1 MSTTFFDDISWGA
14 CRLLFALGSAS
25 LALLACGSG
34 DGGGAATTT
43 SSTAGA
49 GGAGSGGSSSA
60 SCFDYASFD
69 GQSPAATFKGDVL
82 PVFRR
87 SCGLSSSCHGA
98 APGPAGQP
106 YLGPPQSAGDVTA
119 QQIQA
124 IRDALIDVASTR
136 EATMQLVAAGAPESS
151 FLLYKLDGA
160 DCSTLACAAT
170 KGCGAPMPQG
180 SGLSSPERDLVR
192 RWIAQGAKDD

>member
-1 MSTTFFDDISWGA
+1 MSTTFVDDVPRRAS
-14 CRLLFALGSAS
+14 RFLFVLGSAS
-25 LALLACGSG
+25 LALLACGSS
-34 DGGGAATTT
+34 DGGGAVTTT
-43 SSTAGA
+43 SSTTGA
-49 GGAGSGGSSSA
+49 GGAGSGGGSSA

-82 PVFRR
+82 PIFRR
-87 SCGLSSSCHGA
+87 SCGLSASCHGA
-98 APGPAGQP
+98 APGPVGQP
-106 YLGPPQSAGDVTA
+106 YLGPPQSAGDATA
-119 QQIQA
+119 PQIQA
-124 IRDALIDVASTR
+124 IRDALLDVASTK
-136 EATMQLVAAGAPESS
+136 EASMKRVAAGAPESS